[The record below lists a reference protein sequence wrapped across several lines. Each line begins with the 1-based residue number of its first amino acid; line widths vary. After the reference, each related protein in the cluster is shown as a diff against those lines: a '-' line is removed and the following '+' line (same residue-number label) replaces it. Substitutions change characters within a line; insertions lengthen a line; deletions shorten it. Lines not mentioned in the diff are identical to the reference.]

1 MCDSDSYVPQ
11 ILLAIDPGNEYSA
24 FCFID
29 IETYKPLYFA
39 KEKNEDAMAHI
50 IEYIKGSETAVAN
63 VTNVAIEMVASYGM
77 AVGAS
82 TFETC
87 VQIGRFADRLE
98 QLGLPVNFIYRKD
111 EKMCICGQMRAK
123 DSNIRQALID
133 RFAKFDFKNG
143 KGTKTNP
150 DWFFGFKADCWAAYS
165 VGIVW
170 IDAHK
175 GLYEL
180 TK

>member
-1 MCDSDSYVPQ
+1 MANKNE

-29 IETYKPLYFA
+29 IDTYKPLYFA
-39 KEKNEDAMAHI
+39 KEKNQDVMAHI
-50 IEYIKGSETAVAN
+50 VEYIKGSDIVVAN

-82 TFETC
+82 TFQTC
-87 VQIGRFADRLE
+87 VQIGRFSDRLE
-98 QLGLPVNFIYRKD
+98 QLGLPVDYIYRKD
-111 EKMCICGQMRAK
+111 EKLCICGQMRAK

-143 KGTKTNP
+143 RGTKDNP
-150 DWFFGFKADCWAAYS
+150 DWFCGFKADVWAAYAC
-165 VGIVW
+165 GCTW

-180 TK
+180 RG

>member
-1 MCDSDSYVPQ
+1 MNEV
-11 ILLAIDPGNEYSA
+11 LLAIDPGNIQSA
-24 FCFID
+24 FCFVD

-39 KEKNEDAMAHI
+39 KEDNKDVMRHI
-50 IEYIKGSETAVAN
+50 LDYIQGSDTAAPSN
-63 VTNVAIEMVASYGM
+63 VHDVAIEMVASYGM
-77 AVGAS
+77 AVGKS
-82 TFETC
+82 VFDTC
-87 VQIGRFADRLE
+87 VSIGRFSEALE
-98 QLGLPVNFIYRKD
+98 RIGVKVTYVYRKD

-143 KGTKTNP
+143 KGTKKEP
-150 DWFFGFKADCWAAYS
+150 DWFYGFKADCWSAYA
-165 VGIVW
+165 VAITW

-180 TK
+180 KG